1 MSQQRQLLASMSHS
15 GREKSD
21 MSIGTFLRPIK
32 DEEKGSSQISSK
44 PDSTTERVS
53 SYPTSS
59 IGKQTVAEA
68 ARANGSAL
76 HLYRHPIIDS
86 DGDELDDEGNRGNQ
100 ENRWINNQRW

>member
-44 PDSTTERVS
+44 PGNLKRFLLLSKLNIR
-53 SYPTSS
+53 YPLKIPPGTY
-59 IGKQTVAEA
+59 KRLNFDAC
-68 ARANGSAL
+68 R
-76 HLYRHPIIDS
+76 
-86 DGDELDDEGNRGNQ
+86 
-100 ENRWINNQRW
+100 